1 MVTIEC
7 VDDQGERIEFDGAG
21 TFCDCFLG
29 TPGDAEQLRVSD
41 VAKTPI
47 CIEFDGTF
55 CFPFRAGPVPVIP
68 SVNEGQ
74 GSMRLRQRLIELQC
88 FGCCSLSLRKR
99 VLRRYFTCW
108 REASISI
115 G

>member
-1 MVTIEC
+1 MIKES
-7 VDDQGERIEFDGAG
+7 GSSSRARAPSAIASSER
-21 TFCDCFLG
+21 
-29 TPGDAEQLRVSD
+29 PGDAEQLRVSD

-47 CIEFDGTF
+47 WIEFDGTF

-74 GSMRLRQRLIELQC
+74 GSMRFRQGFIELQC
-88 FGCCSLSLRKR
+88 FGCCSLSLRKC